1 MTPARI
7 RLAFRQVIDAATAR
21 TDFEKA
27 VFADSFHEFRLQ
39 IQTYNPDNQFTTW
52 QQVRTAVPQAS
63 PTLPIRVGFAIG
75 LYVNELNG
83 QIPGL
88 TDALGQPIAFT
99 EHQFALLDS
108 DITDR
113 TKHRVALTYLTGTL
127 TWLGTVGDSLLLT
140 TGDPQPT
147 PDGAYAIQYDTFMVA
162 MRPKRRTANV
172 SIVSYQRFGVSDA

>member
-27 VFADSFHEFRLQ
+27 VFTDSYYEFRVQ
-39 IQTYNPDNQFTTW
+39 IQSYNADNQFTTW
-52 QQVRTAVPQAS
+52 QQVRTAVPQAN

-75 LYVNELNG
+75 LYVGELHG

-88 TDALGQPIAFT
+88 TGALGQPIAFT

-113 TKHRVALTYLTGTL
+113 TQHRVALTYLTETL
-127 TWLGTVGDSLLLT
+127 TWLGTVGNYLLLAS
-140 TGDPQPT
+140 GEQPT
-147 PDGAYAIQYDTFMVA
+147 ATDAAETFMVA
-162 MRPKRRTANV
+162 MQPDL
-172 SIVSYQRFGVSDA
+172 SIVSYSAA